1 MGGKFYALLGPVWKL
16 RLGHEDQCEGNEI
29 QFMRCDEAFA
39 RLQSCETKSEKLCNT
54 ALQRLGFSSMFLL
67 WRHSN
72 AAEAEAIYVSS
83 VPIPAL
89 LMRSRAT
96 SVQQIS
102 DLGDA
107 DLAMR
112 SVQKVNTFVQSDV
125 RGVESNKAREALAR
139 TSFCC

>member
-1 MGGKFYALLGPVWKL
+1 MLLVW
-16 RLGHEDQCEGNEI
+16 H
-29 QFMRCDEAFA
+29 
-39 RLQSCETKSEKLCNT
+39 
-54 ALQRLGFSSMFLL
+54 
-67 WRHSN
+67 HSD

-89 LMRSRAT
+89 LMRSRET

-112 SVQKVNTFVQSDV
+112 SVQRVNTFVQADV
-125 RGVESNKAREALAR
+125 RGVESN
-139 TSFCC
+139 

>member
-1 MGGKFYALLGPVWKL
+1 
-16 RLGHEDQCEGNEI
+16 
-29 QFMRCDEAFA
+29 MRSDEAFR
-39 RLQSCETKSEKLCNT
+39 RLQSCETKSEEFCNT
-54 ALQRLGFSSMFLL
+54 ALQRLRFSSMFLL

-72 AAEAEAIYVSS
+72 GAEAEAIYVST

-89 LMRSRAT
+89 LMRSRET

-112 SVQKVNTFVQSDV
+112 SVQRVNTFVQSDV